1 MPQLDTLTYF
11 SQFTWFIIIFLS
23 FYVLLSNNV
32 IPSIGTILKIRNKIT
47 KNTISHTNITK
58 EKSNL
63 DILITNTLSKK

>member
-32 IPSIGTILKIRNKIT
+32 IPSIGTILKTRNKIT

-63 DILITNTLSKK
+63 DIIITNTLSKK